1 MNTPKHSFI
10 MWLAMQN
17 RLLTKERA
25 QKFMSL
31 ADYKC
36 VICETKDE
44 NIAHLFCAC
53 NVVKCWLNEVK
64 QWLGWKAIN
73 DNLQGLIRWKQRA
86 SFKVSFM
93 ILNILWTLVP
103 ASILQAWEATKKG
116 KWKELR
122 MILSKHKI

>member
-25 QKFMSL
+25 RKFMSL

-93 ILNILWTLVP
+93 ILNIL
-103 ASILQAWEATKKG
+103 
-116 KWKELR
+116 
-122 MILSKHKI
+122 